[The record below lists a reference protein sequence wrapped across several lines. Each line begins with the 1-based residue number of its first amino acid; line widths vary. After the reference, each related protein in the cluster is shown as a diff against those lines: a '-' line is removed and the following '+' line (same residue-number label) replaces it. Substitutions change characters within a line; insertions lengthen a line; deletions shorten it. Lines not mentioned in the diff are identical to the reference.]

1 MNDSSEAE
9 YLRHYRGQRYDAPLM
24 TVDVAI
30 FTLHDDQLKVLL
42 VKRDAHPCL
51 QQWALPGGFINT
63 SEDVD
68 LTATAKRKL
77 HQKTSVDAPW
87 LEQVITVGN
96 AQRDPRGWSTTVLY
110 MALLPHIEPELADTA
125 NSQWWTLDQALD
137 LPLAFDHQQLLN
149 HARERLKSK
158 TAYTVLPVHVLPAP
172 FTLAQLQRA
181 FELLMNAA
189 VEKKS
194 FRRRILNA
202 EVLKPV
208 GETPEGAR
216 GRPAILYQP
225 LQGQDTYQ
233 FVRIFGR

>member
-1 MNDSSEAE
+1 MHDSSEAD
-9 YLRHYRGQRYDAPLM
+9 YLRHYQRQRYDAPLM

-51 QQWALPGGFINT
+51 QQWALPGGFIDIE
-63 SEDVD
+63 EDVD
-68 LTATAKRKL
+68 LAMTARRKL
-77 HQKTSVDAPW
+77 HQKTSVEAPW
-87 LEQVITVGN
+87 LEQVVTVGN

-110 MALLPHIEPELADTA
+110 MALLPYIELPDGAG
-125 NSQWWTLDQALD
+125 SQWWTLDQALD
-137 LPLAFDHQQLLN
+137 LPLAFDHQSLLE
-149 HARERLKSK
+149 HARERLRNK

-172 FTLAQLQRA
+172 FTLTQLQRA
-181 FELLMNAA
+181 FELLLDAT

-202 EVLKPV
+202 NVLEQV

-216 GRPAILYQP
+216 GRPAGLYQP
-225 LQGQDTYQ
+225 QQGQDHYQ